1 MAEAPPHA
9 HDHRAPLCLP
19 YRGRKP
25 HRRLRRRGH
34 PPLRRG
40 PAAIGPRRPNSPHP
54 RNPLHPPVL
63 RHHFPARE
71 PDRRRRTVAEFAA
84 DRPRSSLSPPLLP
97 SNAVSPPPSL
107 PGWWARATAPSP
119 PPLPRCWADWAASAP
134 APASARRV
142 GRNPPPL
149 AQFAGEFLFF
159 FFSYFFFSF
168 SHIYLDANIL
178 CTKNCLNKLLGH
190 KNNKV

>member
-9 HDHRAPLCLP
+9 QEHRAPLCLP

-54 RNPLHPPVL
+54 CDPLHPPML

-71 PDRRRRTVAEFAA
+71 PDRRRRTATEFAA
-84 DRPRSSLSPPLLP
+84 DQPRSSPSPLRCRVTPSAPLSPWLVGPRYGAVPAAASSLLGR
-97 SNAVSPPPSL
+97 L
-107 PGWWARATAPSP
+107 GRKRARARTPSGPKFP
-119 PPLPRCWADWAASAP
+119 PGPVRWRIP
-134 APASARRV
+134 
-142 GRNPPPL
+142 
-149 AQFAGEFLFF
+149 FLFLF
-159 FFSYFFFSF
+159 LFSF
-168 SHIYLDANIL
+168 LIFTYIFR
-178 CTKNCLNKLLGH
+178 C
-190 KNNKV
+190 

>member
-9 HDHRAPLCLP
+9 HEHRAPLCLL

-40 PAAIGPRRPNSPHP
+40 PAAIGPRRPNSPHH
-54 RNPLHPPVL
+54 RDPLHPLVL

-71 PDRRRRTVAEFAA
+71 PDRRRRTAAEFAA
-84 DRPRSSLSPPLLP
+84 DRPRSSLSSPPPLP
-97 SNAVSPPPSL
+97 SNAVSPPLSL
-107 PGWWARATAPSP
+107 AGGPALRRRPRRRSLAAGPAGPQARPRPRAEWAKIS
-119 PPLPRCWADWAASAP
+119 
-134 APASARRV
+134 
-142 GRNPPPL
+142 PL
-149 AQFAGEFLFF
+149 AQLGGEFLFF
-159 FFSYFFFSF
+159 FFSYFLFSF

-190 KNNKV
+190 KNNEV